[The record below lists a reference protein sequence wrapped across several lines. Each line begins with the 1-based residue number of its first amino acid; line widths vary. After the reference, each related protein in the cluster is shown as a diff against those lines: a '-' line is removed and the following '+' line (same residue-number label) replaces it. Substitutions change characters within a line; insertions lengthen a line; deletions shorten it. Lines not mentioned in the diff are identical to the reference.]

1 MRVSCG
7 KMRLAPFGLNFA
19 ALPWGSDQRVQARLS
34 FPIRPD
40 FPEGDLGGAWAIFR
54 YLTARRLYWRK
65 GEASGC
71 ASSGMLK
78 RPPRTFGNMASHS
91 MRLQACSSIPCR
103 PRATIRIIR
112 STKGAS

>member
-40 FPEGDLGGAWAIFR
+40 FPEADLTGQSLPDPMR
-54 YLTARRLYWRK
+54 QR
-65 GEASGC
+65 GES
-71 ASSGMLK
+71 LK
-78 RPPRTFGNMASHS
+78 TT
-91 MRLQACSSIPCR
+91 QDD
-103 PRATIRIIR
+103 
-112 STKGAS
+112 STQ